1 MAVNTK
7 QEFRRG
13 QVARFIE
20 LCGEKLDQIFFECKS
35 QKGPCLFFEY
45 SLSYIVDNSFENP
58 TDFSRLLQSDAFYD
72 KHVFEQIVECVEVVL
87 GESENYPLPLFYP
100 DGAGDLLEPIE
111 TLEIDRMKKEIQKG
125 VIYKIQHLLQKIEFL
140 DEKDEKAKQQVV
152 KASFHTELSDFFA
165 ALPQEIKDLPDV
177 AKMAISMHPQTVRG
191 LCESTKSKEHIV
203 FSACLK
209 APEMFAGVSE
219 EMKENK
225 VFVLKLIQ
233 ALKERVILLF
243 PHLGAVLQND
253 FATVW
258 KAIQKNPK
266 CYLHLSERLKE
277 NQDILFYIVKH
288 EPSLVSMF
296 PQKILKNQR
305 LLSSFLKIN
314 PRCQDFLGK

>member
-7 QEFRRG
+7 HEFRRA
-13 QVARFIE
+13 QAARFIE
-20 LCGEKLDQIFFECKS
+20 LCGEKLDQIFFDCKS
-35 QKGPCLFFEY
+35 QKGPCLFFEC
-45 SLSYIVDNSFENP
+45 SLSYIVDNCFENP
-58 TDFSRLLQSDAFYD
+58 RDFSSFLQSDAFYD
-72 KHVFEQIVECVEVVL
+72 KHVFEQIIECVEVVL
-87 GESENYPLPLFYP
+87 GESEDYPLPQFYP
-100 DGAGDLLEPIE
+100 DGAGELLEPIE
-111 TLEIDRMKKEIQKG
+111 TLELDRMKKEIQRG

-140 DEKDEKAKQQVV
+140 DDKDEKAKKHVV
-152 KASFHTELSDFFA
+152 KASFHSELSEFFA
-165 ALPQEIKDLPDV
+165 SLPQEIQDLPDV
-177 AKMAISMHPQTVRG
+177 AKMAISMHTQTARG

-203 FSACLK
+203 LSACLQ
-209 APEMFAGVSE
+209 APQMFAGVSD

-253 FATVW
+253 FAIAW

-296 PQKILKNQR
+296 PQWCQLKH
-305 LLSSFLKIN
+305 
-314 PRCQDFLGK
+314 